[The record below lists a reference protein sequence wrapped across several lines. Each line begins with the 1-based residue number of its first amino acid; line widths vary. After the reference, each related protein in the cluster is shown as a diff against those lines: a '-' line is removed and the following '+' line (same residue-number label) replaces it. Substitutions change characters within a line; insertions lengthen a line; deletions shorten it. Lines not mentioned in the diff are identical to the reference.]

1 MINWYY
7 VLQSKSHFIGVLYIL
22 NFCFHIHVI
31 NKNCLICSFSLTLI
45 HGRGSLWLKSNNLVE
60 CHSLLWLLGSSIIWS
75 YDLSLH
81 GYCKDE
87 RWAAFIILWLMYD
100 YFMINVW
107 LFYDC
112 ITTPRRNRL
121 CEMIHAFPFL
131 PNITKSMDLK
141 LKLKSIT
148 LRIHVFDLI
157 SQ

>member
-7 VLQSKSHFIGVLYIL
+7 VLQSKSHVIGVLHIL

-31 NKNCLICSFSLTLI
+31 NKNCLICSISLTLI
-45 HGRGSLWLKSNNLVE
+45 HGRVGLWSKSNNWVE
-60 CHSLLWLLGSSIIWS
+60 GHSLLWLLGSSIIWS

-121 CEMIHAFPFL
+121 CEMIHTFPMFAQYKE
-131 PNITKSMDLK
+131 IHGFEIKTKVNY
-141 LKLKSIT
+141 T
-148 LRIHVFDLI
+148 
-157 SQ
+157 